1 MKKIIALVATVVLL
15 TTVGIIAVGKKLPS
29 VGYVLVGPANDGGW
43 SMRHF
48 QGFKSLEK
56 HGYNVEGV
64 ESVSEADS
72 ERVFKKLAR
81 KHDIVF
87 GTSFGFMEPMVRA
100 AKSKP
105 KTIFLHATG
114 FKGNDKNMDNY
125 VCHSFQAR
133 YLTGIAAGMMTK
145 TNKIGVVGSHPI
157 PEIIR
162 NINALTLGAQS
173 VNPDIRVSVIWI
185 NSWFD
190 PPKDMDAAKVLAD
203 RGNDILY
210 TTTDSPSVVILA
222 QKLSKKGQ
230 QIWSMG
236 NDAPM
241 GQYGPD
247 SYITGMMFN
256 WNVLYK
262 EIVDR
267 LRDGKLKMGQRWN
280 WGLQKNCVGLSPWG
294 HNVPGKVVN
303 TVETI
308 KMEWIN
314 DKYDMWYPFSL
325 GIIKQDGTEI
335 KAGVIKRPE
344 LETMQ
349 YYVKGIVEPFPTK

>member
-1 MKKIIALVATVVLL
+1 MKNLLLSLVAIVFATGLFAKD
-15 TTVGIIAVGKKLPS
+15 IS
-29 VGYVLVGPANDGGW
+29 VGFVLVGPSTDGGW
-43 SMRHF
+43 SMRHH
-48 QGFKSLEK
+48 QGFHSLSK

-64 ESVSEADS
+64 ESVAEADS

-87 GTSFGFMEPMVRA
+87 GTSFGFMENMVRA

-105 KTIFLHATG
+105 KTIFMHATG
-114 FKGNDKNMDNY
+114 YKGNDKNMDNY

-173 VNPDIRVSVIWI
+173 VNPDVEVSIIWI
-185 NSWFD
+185 NSLFD

-203 RGNDILY
+203 QKNDILF
-210 TTTDSPSVVILA
+210 TTTDSPSVVTLA
-222 QKLSKKGQ
+222 QQRSEQGQ
-230 QIWSMG
+230 EIWSMG

-247 SYITGMMFN
+247 RYITGMMFN

-262 EIVDR
+262 EIVDQ
-267 LRDGKLKMGQRWN
+267 LAAGKLKMGQRWN
-280 WGLQKNCVGLSPWG
+280 WGLQENCVGLSPWG
-294 HNVPGKVVN
+294 KNVPGKVVN
-303 TVETI
+303 KVETV
-308 KMEWIN
+308 KMNWIN
-314 DKYDMWYPFSL
+314 DDLDTWYPFSQ
-325 GIIKQDGTEI
+325 GITKQDGTKIE
-335 KAGVIKRPE
+335 AGVIKRPE

-349 YYVKGIVEPFPTK
+349 FFVKGVKNKFPVK

>member
-1 MKKIIALVATVVLL
+1 MRKLLLSLVAIVFATCLFAKD
-15 TTVGIIAVGKKLPS
+15 IS
-29 VGYVLVGPANDGGW
+29 VGFVLVGPSTDGGW
-43 SMRHF
+43 SMRHH
-48 QGFKSLEK
+48 QGFHSLAK

-64 ESVSEADS
+64 ESFSAADS

-87 GTSFGFMEPMVRA
+87 GTSFGFMENMVRA

-105 KTIFLHATG
+105 KTIFMHATG
-114 FKGNDKNMDNY
+114 YKGGANMDNY

-162 NINALTLGAQS
+162 NINALTLVAQS
-173 VNPDIRVSVIWI
+173 VNPDIEVTIVWI

-203 RGNDILY
+203 QKNDILF
-210 TTTDSPSVVILA
+210 TTSDSPSVVTLA
-222 QKLSKKGQ
+222 QQRSENGQ
-230 QIWSMG
+230 EIWSMG

-247 SYITGMMFN
+247 RYITGMMFN

-262 EIVDR
+262 EIVDQ

-280 WGLQKNCVGLSPWG
+280 WGLQENCVGLSPWG
-294 HNVPGKVVN
+294 KNVPGEVVN
-303 TVETI
+303 KVETV
-308 KMEWIN
+308 KMDWIN
-314 DKYDMWYPFSL
+314 DKMDTWYPFSQ
-325 GIIKQDGTEI
+325 GVTKQDGT
-335 KAGVIKRPE
+335 KVSAGAIKRPE

-349 YYVKGIVEPFPTK
+349 YYVEGVVVPFPIK